1 MDRTIS
7 PVFCAA
13 THCTD
18 FVCPRKI
25 LNALIL
31 IGLFIESSVSNF
43 HIKGKILI
51 SKDIKLPV
59 FFFFFLFNFIYLSI
73 GKLHTHPVRFEPKT
87 SPSPPIP
94 E

>member
-59 FFFFFLFNFIYLSI
+59 FFFFFKFIYLSI

>member
-31 IGLFIESSVSNF
+31 IELFIESSVSNF

-59 FFFFFLFNFIYLSI
+59 FFFFSLNLFFYILVSYT
-73 GKLHTHPVRFEPKT
+73 HTQ
-87 SPSPPIP
+87 
-94 E
+94 

>member
-43 HIKGKILI
+43 QSKGKILI
-51 SKDIKLPV
+51 SQDIKLPV
-59 FFFFFLFNFIYLSI
+59 VFFFFKFIYLSI

>member
-18 FVCPRKI
+18 FVCPSKI

-31 IGLFIESSVSNF
+31 MGLFIESSVSNF
-43 HIKGKILI
+43 HSKGKILI
-51 SKDIKLPV
+51 SQEIKLLV
-59 FFFFFLFNFIYLSI
+59 FFSLNLFIYLLVSYT
-73 GKLHTHPVRFEPKT
+73 HTQ
-87 SPSPPIP
+87 
-94 E
+94 